1 MDIFVLEMGENA
13 VRNDVFSPSVC
24 TKLDLSDRLP
34 SFQSKKVNANYLF
47 PQPVDIQLLC
57 NLMQVLGIFFVSLI
71 VCLRSLFGSE
81 RPGYDVNFYGFPYKV
96 APQALRDL

>member
-47 PQPVDIQLLC
+47 PEPVDIQLLC

-81 RPGYDVNFYGFPYKV
+81 RPGYDVNFYR
-96 APQALRDL
+96 LSL